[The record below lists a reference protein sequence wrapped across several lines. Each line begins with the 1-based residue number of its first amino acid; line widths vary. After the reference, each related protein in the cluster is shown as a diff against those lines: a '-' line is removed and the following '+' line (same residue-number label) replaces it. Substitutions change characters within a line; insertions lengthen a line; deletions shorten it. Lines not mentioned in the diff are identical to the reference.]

1 MMTLLFWVIVG
12 RYRRFEETLRP
23 SFSPEDR
30 GSMFLRN
37 ADVYEST
44 WRHNLKAHRHIHRRQ
59 NHESHPVVSA
69 KERLMTAGP
78 SGRVG
83 LDRLVP
89 DIVGS
94 NSA

>member
-1 MMTLLFWVIVG
+1 
-12 RYRRFEETLRP
+12 
-23 SFSPEDR
+23 
-30 GSMFLRN
+30 MFLRN
-37 ADVYEST
+37 ADIYEST
-44 WRHNLKAHRHIHRRQ
+44 WRHSLKAHRHIHRRQ

-78 SGRVG
+78 SGRAVWRVG
-83 LDRLVP
+83 LDRLLP